1 MSSSRSSAEQL
12 GDLLQEFVNRV
23 SHLQGN
29 TLAVLTEEAV
39 TLQQVLLLR
48 RLKQL
53 GESSPSELAAVMRMS
68 LPAVSQMVDRLF
80 TLGLVTR
87 AEAPDD
93 RRRKRVT
100 ITAKRR
106 FTAGAHPQGA
116 RHRVHGG
123 HRQTFAAGSRR
134 VGQGAGEGSSGAA
147 RGGLL
152 GRLQGFRGAS
162 SSRLRRAT
170 RANYSI
176 SRAPTMGALDII
188 AAPARVTCTCCSSF
202 MPSDRPTA
210 PI

>member
-100 ITAKRR
+100 ITGKGDSLLARIRR
-106 FTAGAHPQGA
+106 ARATEYTAGTA
-116 RHRVHGG
+116 RLSQQVRAELAKV
-123 HRQTFAAGSRR
+123 
-134 VGQGAGEGSSGAA
+134 
-147 RGGLL
+147 L
-152 GRLQGFRGAS
+152 GKALRELPEEACSVAS
-162 SSRLRRAT
+162 KASE
-170 RANYSI
+170 
-176 SRAPTMGALDII
+176 
-188 AAPARVTCTCCSSF
+188 ARV
-202 MPSDRPTA
+202 RRG
-210 PI
+210 

>member
-1 MSSSRSSAEQL
+1 VSSSRSPPEQL

-80 TLGLVTR
+80 PLGLVTR

-100 ITAKRR
+100 ITGKGDLLLARIRR
-106 FTAGAHPQGA
+106 ARATEYTAGTA
-116 RHRVHGG
+116 RLSQQVRAELTKVLGKAL
-123 HRQTFAAGSRR
+123 RELPEEAYSVASESSDARR
-134 VGQGAGEGSSGAA
+134 
-147 RGGLL
+147 R
-152 GRLQGFRGAS
+152 
-162 SSRLRRAT
+162 
-170 RANYSI
+170 
-176 SRAPTMGALDII
+176 
-188 AAPARVTCTCCSSF
+188 
-202 MPSDRPTA
+202 
-210 PI
+210 